1 MINIP
6 TIPNICGLFFPNTKV
21 TKRTTCVACW
31 ALRKKFIDSVYYFP
45 VVSGS
50 ATNLRVQIIL
60 HASVSLRFYF
70 LGNFLGNLLKFLFQ
84 AHKHRNVRFSVLLL
98 PYPPKVCLIA
108 CRTISQV
115 PSRKWDLVRI
125 CIGIEAELDPLE
137 EVRVKR
143 LVVRVN
149 FPFVAFDWK
158 ACLKFFTLHSSFFT
172 FTLQS
177 YYNLLWKSQSNI
189 FFLC

>member
-1 MINIP
+1 M
-6 TIPNICGLFFPNTKV
+6 
-21 TKRTTCVACW
+21 
-31 ALRKKFIDSVYYFP
+31 YYFP

-84 AHKHRNVRFSVLLL
+84 AHKHRKVRLSVLLL
-98 PYPPKVCLIA
+98 PYSPKVCLIA

-125 CIGIEAELDPLE
+125 CIGIETELDPLE

-143 LVVRVN
+143 LVVRVA
-149 FPFVAFDWK
+149 FPLLAFDWK
-158 ACLKFFTLHSSFFT
+158 AWPALTFPSAVELNFLHSSLFVLHFHT
-172 FTLQS
+172 AKLQQFP
-177 YYNLLWKSQSNI
+177 LTSQSNTRKKM
-189 FFLC
+189 LDSKNLHSMPVTY

>member
-1 MINIP
+1 MVINVSSQSETYNITLIP
-6 TIPNICGLFFPNTKV
+6 HYYRINFKHRKVRIP
-21 TKRTTCVACW
+21 
-31 ALRKKFIDSVYYFP
+31 FIYFP

-84 AHKHRNVRFSVLLL
+84 AHKHRKVRLSVLLL
-98 PYPPKVCLIA
+98 PYPPKVCSIA

-125 CIGIEAELDPLE
+125 WCGIEAELYPL
-137 EVRVKR
+137 
-143 LVVRVN
+143 
-149 FPFVAFDWK
+149 
-158 ACLKFFTLHSSFFT
+158 
-172 FTLQS
+172 
-177 YYNLLWKSQSNI
+177 NLPA
-189 FFLC
+189 

>member
-1 MINIP
+1 MVY
-6 TIPNICGLFFPNTKV
+6 FF
-21 TKRTTCVACW
+21 RT
-31 ALRKKFIDSVYYFP
+31 RKSRKERKNFVYSVYYFP

-84 AHKHRNVRFSVLLL
+84 AHKHRKVRLSVLLL

-125 CIGIEAELDPLE
+125 CNGIEAESL
-137 EVRVKR
+137 R
-143 LVVRVN
+143 LPSP
-149 FPFVAFDWK
+149 FPITGKGLGKGDALPCSK
-158 ACLKFFTLHSSFFT
+158 
-172 FTLQS
+172 
-177 YYNLLWKSQSNI
+177 
-189 FFLC
+189 